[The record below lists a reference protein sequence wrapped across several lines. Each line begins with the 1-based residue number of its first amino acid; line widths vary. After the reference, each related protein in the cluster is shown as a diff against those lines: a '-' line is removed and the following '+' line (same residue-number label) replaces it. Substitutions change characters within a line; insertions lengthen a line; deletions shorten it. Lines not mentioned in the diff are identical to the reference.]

1 MIPCGLMG
9 RTSSLL
15 IFPRQRVEVMHVVKS
30 GVDKKTK
37 MKRSRIDLFVLPLSA
52 ADAPATLLLHLPAEQ
67 RV

>member
-1 MIPCGLMG
+1 
-9 RTSSLL
+9 
-15 IFPRQRVEVMHVVKS
+15 MHVVKS